1 MSLYR
6 WEMVENELPEAA
18 VEDAA
23 ALIVEETGR
32 SIELCERESAPCM
45 AFIKIRNHISPAALH
60 PFFTIL

>member
-32 SIELCERESAPCM
+32 GIELRESAPCM